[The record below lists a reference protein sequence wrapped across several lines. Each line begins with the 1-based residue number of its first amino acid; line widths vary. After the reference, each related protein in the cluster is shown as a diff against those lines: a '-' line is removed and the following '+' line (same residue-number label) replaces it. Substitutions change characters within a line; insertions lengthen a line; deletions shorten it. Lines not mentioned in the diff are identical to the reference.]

1 MINTVNSTDW
11 SGWIL
16 INLITISFLL
26 SFPCRSYFFFLFFFF
41 FLWWWHSILREKWI
55 WIIYEEP
62 AQLTP
67 IDINIIYINKKIK
80 KWKLHHDNNRQP
92 TKKKRAQRL
101 TGQYIS
107 RYIARS
113 KIWLLRKLLIAPK
126 TGGVARLVLC

>member
-1 MINTVNSTDW
+1 MNTVNSADW

-62 AQLTP
+62 TQLNP
-67 IDINIIYINKKIK
+67 IDINIIYINKKKSENYIMIIT
-80 KWKLHHDNNRQP
+80 D
-92 TKKKRAQRL
+92 KKKKKKETNDWRAMV
-101 TGQYIS
+101 YIQI
-107 RYIARS
+107 YS
-113 KIWLLRKLLIAPK
+113 KVYDFVAQKAIDCSQNWW
-126 TGGVARLVLC
+126 VARLVLC